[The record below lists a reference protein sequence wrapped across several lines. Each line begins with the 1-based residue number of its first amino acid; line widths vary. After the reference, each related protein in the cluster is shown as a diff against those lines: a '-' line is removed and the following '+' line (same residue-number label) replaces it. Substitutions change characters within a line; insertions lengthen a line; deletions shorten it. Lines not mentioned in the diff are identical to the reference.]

1 MAQEFKVGDRP
12 TLIDQSGSWQHS
24 QDGPFSNSNVKPGM
38 WFEYTERNGRTGYKI
53 VGIGATGKLTLY
65 DSNIPGPNA
74 NLQIE
79 MKDTFKKG
87 ILSTYGSGHYIE
99 TFKSI
104 TLIETSEIQ
113 QARIKAH
120 EQKYK
125 ILKINTSPT
134 KDTLRWPKDING
146 GVGSGTDYVLFQFGK
161 YKAPFGNEGN
171 PDNTNAYFQYQS
183 SAALDE
189 WVGNGI
195 ILPMPQDLGNESSSN
210 WQGKTFTGIGRAAIA
225 GAAGGNASFATSK
238 LGQPLQNIKAITA
251 ALTAAGLNVLPG
263 VGGNLSMN
271 DITGST
277 QGIVLNP
284 NAELL
289 YDSPELREIGFTYK
303 LVARNKDEADIIQ
316 RIIEEFRSHSLP
328 SWGDQNNPATFT
340 WDANEKNKDG
350 NGKHE
355 KQVMDGEGQGGD
367 TFIHVPNLCHFLFMK
382 GDAINPKLIQFK
394 PCALANV
401 SVNYTADGTYATYL
415 DGAPVAVELGL
426 KFQETKVIFRSDVR
440 KGF

>member
-1 MAQEFKVGDRP
+1 MAKEYKVGDRI
-12 TLIDQSGSWQHS
+12 TLIDQSGSWIHS
-24 QDGPFSNSNVKPGM
+24 QSGPFSNSNVKPGM
-38 WFEYTERNGRTGYKI
+38 WFEYTERDGTTRYKI
-53 VGIGATGKLTLY
+53 VGIGGAGHLSLY
-65 DSNIPGPNA
+65 DSSIPGSNM

-99 TFKSI
+99 TFKNI
-104 TLIETSEIQ
+104 KLIETSEIQ
-113 QARIKAH
+113 QARIKEH
-120 EQKYK
+120 NEKYK
-125 ILKINTSPT
+125 ILKINTSPST
-134 KDTLRWPKDING
+134 GTLRWPADMHG

-161 YKAPFGNEGN
+161 YKAPFGDEGHPN
-171 PDNTNAYFQYQS
+171 KANAYHQYMAS
-183 SAALDE
+183 SALDE
-189 WVGNGI
+189 WFPPGI

-225 GAAGGNASFATSK
+225 SAALNSSFSVSK
-238 LGQPLQNIKAITA
+238 IGQPLQNIKAITA

-303 LVARNKDEADIIQ
+303 LVARNSDEANIIQ
-316 RIIEEFRSHSLP
+316 EIIAEFRSHSLP
-328 SWGDQNNPATFT
+328 SWGDQNHPTTFK
-340 WDANEKNKDG
+340 WDATEKNDKIKGSGSEAFEQDG
-350 NGKHE
+350 KN
-355 KQVMDGEGQGGD
+355 GD

-382 GDAINPKLIQFK
+382 GDAINPRLIQFK

-401 SVNYTADGTYATYL
+401 SVNYTADGTYATYT

>member
-1 MAQEFKVGDRP
+1 MAKVFNVGSDT
-12 TLIDQSGSWQHS
+12 TLIDQSRDWQHS
-24 QDGPFSNSNVKPGM
+24 QSGPFSNSNVKPGM
-38 WFEYTERNGRTGYKI
+38 WFEYTERDGTTRYKI
-53 VGIGATGKLTLY
+53 VGIGNAGFLTLY
-65 DSNIPGPNA
+65 DSTIPGDNA

-79 MKDTFKKG
+79 MKDTFKHG
-87 ILSTYGSGHYIE
+87 ILSSYNSGSFIE
-99 TFKSI
+99 TFKNI
-104 TLIETSEIQ
+104 KLIETSEIQ

-120 EQKYK
+120 NEKYK
-125 ILKINTSPT
+125 ILKINTAPST
-134 KDTLRWPKDING
+134 GTLRWPKDIDG

-161 YKAPFGNEGN
+161 YKAPFGNEGH
-171 PDNTNAYFQYQS
+171 PDKANAYHQYMAS
-183 SAALDE
+183 SALDE
-189 WVGNGI
+189 WFPPGI

-225 GAAGGNASFATSK
+225 GAAGNATFTTSK

-303 LVARNKDEADIIQ
+303 LVARNSDEANIIQ
-316 RIIEEFRSHSLP
+316 QIIAEFRSHSLP
-328 SWGDQNNPATFT
+328 SWGDQNNPTKFT
-340 WDANEKNKDG
+340 WDANDKKG
-350 NGKHE
+350 SKHE
-355 KQVMDGEGQGGD
+355 KEEQNGDNGD

-382 GDAINPKLIQFK
+382 GDEINPRLIQFK
-394 PCALANV
+394 PCALSNV
-401 SVNYTADGTYATYL
+401 SVNYTADGTYATYT

-426 KFQETKVIFRSDVR
+426 KFQETKVIFRSDVD

>member
-1 MAQEFKVGDRP
+1 MAQEFKVGSDT
-12 TLIDQSGSWQHS
+12 TLIDQSRDWQHS

-38 WFEYTERNGRTGYKI
+38 WFEYTERDGTTRYKI
-53 VGIGATGKLTLY
+53 VGIGYAGFLTLY
-65 DSNIPGPNA
+65 DSTIPGDNA

-79 MKDTFKKG
+79 MKDTFKHG
-87 ILSTYGSGHYIE
+87 ILSSYNSGSFPE

-104 TLIETSEIQ
+104 KLIETSEIQ

-120 EQKYK
+120 EEKYK
-125 ILKINTSPT
+125 ILKINTAPST
-134 KDTLRWPKDING
+134 GTLRWPKDIDG

-161 YKAPFGNEGN
+161 YKAPFGDKGHPNN
-171 PDNTNAYFQYQS
+171 ANAYHQYQAS
-183 SAALDE
+183 SALDE
-189 WVGNGI
+189 WFPPGI

-225 GAAGGNASFATSK
+225 SAALNSSFSVSK
-238 LGQPLQNIKAITA
+238 IGQPLQNIKAITA

-303 LVARNKDEADIIQ
+303 LVARNSDEANIIQ
-316 RIIEEFRSHSLP
+316 TIIATFREHSLP
-328 SWGDQNNPATFT
+328 SWGDQNHPTTFT
-340 WDANEKNKDG
+340 WKAG
-350 NGKHE
+350 
-355 KQVMDGEGQGGD
+355 GEGKSKWEKEEQDGSNGD

-382 GDAINPKLIQFK
+382 GDEINPRLIQFK

-401 SVNYTADGTYATYL
+401 SVNYTADGTYATYT
-415 DGAPVAVELGL
+415 DGAPVAIELGL
-426 KFQETKVIFRSDVR
+426 KFQETKVIFRSDVE

>member
-1 MAQEFKVGDRP
+1 MANPYKVGDKITRY
-12 TLIDQSGSWQHS
+12 DQTVRWLHDTS
-24 QDGPFSNSNVKPGM
+24 GPFSNANVKPGM
-38 WFEYTERNGRTGYKI
+38 WFEYTNSLGVTRYKI
-53 VGIGATGKLTLY
+53 VGLGHRGVLELF
-65 DSNIPGPNA
+65 DSGIPGSNA
-74 NLQIE
+74 ALQIE
-79 MKDTFKKG
+79 LKEN
-87 ILSTYGSGHYIE
+87 YIGGQQSQFTAQNYPE
-99 TFKSI
+99 TFKSL
-104 TLIETSEIQ
+104 TLVETDETLAFK
-113 QARIKAH
+113 QAENEK
-120 EQKYK
+120 KYQ
-125 ILKINTSPT
+125 ILKINTSPST
-134 KDTLRWPKDING
+134 ETLRWPKDIDG

-161 YKAPFGNEGN
+161 YKAPFGNKDQ
-171 PDNTNAYFQYQS
+171 PDNTNAYHQYMA

-189 WVGNGI
+189 WFPPGI

-225 GAAGGNASFATSK
+225 QASGNSSFSASK

-303 LVARNKDEADIIQ
+303 LVARNSDEANIIQ
-316 RIIEEFRSHSLP
+316 QIIATFREHSLP
-328 SWGDQNNPATFT
+328 SWGDQNHPTTFT
-340 WDANEKNKDG
+340 WKAG
-350 NGKHE
+350 
-355 KQVMDGEGQGGD
+355 GEGKSKWEKEEQDGSNGD
-367 TFIHVPNLCHFLFMK
+367 TFIHVPDLCHFLFMK
-382 GDAINPKLIQFK
+382 GDKINERLIQFK

-401 SVNYTADGTYATYL
+401 SVNYTADGTYATYT
-415 DGAPVAVELGL
+415 DGAPVAIELGL
-426 KFQETKVIFRSDVR
+426 KFQETKVIFRSDVD

>member
-1 MAQEFKVGDRP
+1 MAQEFKVGDAT
-12 TLIDQSGSWQHS
+12 TLIDQSRDWHHS
-24 QDGPFSNSNVKPGM
+24 QSGPFSNSNVKPGM
-38 WFEYTERNGRTGYKI
+38 WFEYEERNGTTRYKI
-53 VGIGATGKLTLY
+53 VGIGNSGKLTLY
-65 DSNIPGPNA
+65 DSSIPGSNM

-99 TFKSI
+99 TFKNIS
-104 TLIETSEIQ
+104 LIETSEIQ

-120 EQKYK
+120 EEKYK
-125 ILKINTSPT
+125 ILKINTAPST
-134 KDTLRWPKDING
+134 GTLRWPKDIDG

-161 YKAPFGNEGN
+161 FKPPFGNEGH
-171 PDNTNAYFQYQS
+171 PDKANAYHQYMAS
-183 SAALDE
+183 SALDE
-189 WVGNGI
+189 WFPPGI

-225 GAAGGNASFATSK
+225 SAAGNATFSASK

-303 LVARNKDEADIIQ
+303 LVARNSDEANIIQ
-316 RIIEEFRSHSLP
+316 QIIATFREHSLP
-328 SWGDQNNPATFT
+328 SWGDQNHPTTFT
-340 WDANEKNKDG
+340 WKAG
-350 NGKHE
+350 
-355 KQVMDGEGQGGD
+355 GEGKSKWEKEEQDGSNGD
-367 TFIHVPNLCHFLFMK
+367 TFIHVPDLCHFLFMK
-382 GDAINPKLIQFK
+382 GDKINERLIQFK

-401 SVNYTADGTYATYL
+401 SVNYTADGTYATYT
-415 DGAPVAVELGL
+415 DGAPVAIELGL
-426 KFQETKVIFRSDVR
+426 KFQETKVIFRSDVD

>member
-1 MAQEFKVGDRP
+1 MANPYKVGDKITRY
-12 TLIDQSGSWQHS
+12 DQTVRWLHDTS
-24 QDGPFSNSNVKPGM
+24 GPFSNANVKPGM
-38 WFEYTERNGRTGYKI
+38 WFEYTNSLGVTRYKI
-53 VGIGATGKLTLY
+53 VGLGHRGVLELF
-65 DSNIPGPNA
+65 DSGIPGSNA
-74 NLQIE
+74 ALQIE
-79 MKDTFKKG
+79 LKEN
-87 ILSTYGSGHYIE
+87 YIGGQQSQFTAQNYPE
-99 TFKSI
+99 TFKSL
-104 TLIETSEIQ
+104 TLVETDETLAFK
-113 QARIKAH
+113 QAENEK
-120 EQKYK
+120 KYQ
-125 ILKINTSPT
+125 ILKINTSPST
-134 KDTLRWPKDING
+134 ETLRWPKDIDG

-161 YKAPFGNEGN
+161 YKAPFGNKDQ
-171 PDNTNAYFQYQS
+171 PDNTNAYHQYMA

-189 WVGNGI
+189 WFPPGI

-225 GAAGGNASFATSK
+225 QASGNSSFSASK

-303 LVARNKDEADIIQ
+303 LVARNKDEANIIQ
-316 RIIEEFRSHSLP
+316 KIIAEFRSHSLP
-328 SWGDQNNPATFT
+328 TWGDENNPPTFT
-340 WDANEKNKDG
+340 WDAGEKTKWSKG
-350 NGKHE
+350 FE
-355 KQVMDGEGQGGD
+355 KEVIAGENGD
-367 TFIHVPNLCHFLFMK
+367 TFIHVPNLCHFLFMR
-382 GDAINPKLIQFK
+382 GDKINEKIIQFK

-401 SVNYTADGTYATYL
+401 SVNYTADGTYATYF

-426 KFQETKVIFRSDVR
+426 KFQETKVIFRSDVG